1 MNVLEVQGL
10 SKHYPIHAGFLRRE
24 VGRVRAADDVN
35 FFVKRGETLALVGE
49 SGCGKTTVAR
59 CILRALKP
67 TAGAIRFSYEE
78 GHSDEI
84 TVAFEFDE
92 PYFLFPRLLAGDTQI
107 GGGQSRL
114 QSDGRELG
122 PYAPAHYLRHFL
134 PKYTP
139 VETLNAEAKAA
150 GYDNWGQYFQFKSDW
165 SLNKD
170 VPPFLPG

>member
-84 TVAFEFDE
+84 
-92 PYFLFPRLLAGDTQI
+92 LLAGDTQI